1 MPNLTYEAYLDEV
14 ATLLTELY
22 DLDDAV
28 AIQLVVDAQANEYF
42 SPHDDHPAMR
52 TLARAKEDAVA
63 LYKAGKPKLKQ
74 ARPPARPAAQ
84 PPARATAKPGTK
96 PSAKPTAKPA
106 AAQGLRKNMK
116 PR

>member
-28 AIQLVVDAQANEYF
+28 AIQFVVDAQANAYF

-63 LYKAGKPKLKQ
+63 LYKAGKPQLK
-74 ARPPARPAAQ
+74 PPAR
-84 PPARATAKPGTK
+84 TGTK
-96 PSAKPTAKPA
+96 PPAKSSAKPATKP
-106 AAQGLRKNMK
+106 AAQGLRKNTK

>member
-28 AIQLVVDAQANEYF
+28 AIKLVVDAQASAYF

-63 LYKAGKPKLKQ
+63 LYKAGKPALK
-74 ARPPARPAAQ
+74 APAKAPARPGPKSSAR
-84 PPARATAKPGTK
+84 PASKP
-96 PSAKPTAKPA
+96 
-106 AAQGLRKNMK
+106 AAQGLRKNTK